1 MVKLYNCKQM
11 CELLGVSKSTVRRY
25 AEAGLIGSIQPAG
38 KRGAVRYFIKED
50 FVNGIR

>member
-25 AEAGLIGSIQPAG
+25 AEAGLIGWFQPAG
-38 KRGAVRYFIKED
+38 KRGAIRYYLLKEE
-50 FVNGIR
+50 